1 MAPRDYLCALVTF
14 LPFPFSDLDSETHP
28 EMQLELRRIFAV
40 HSDSVRRNSSR
51 MIDHT
56 DLLSFDL
63 ILLRLFLKRVEENQ
77 MFFVLRSESTNL
89 PRRRGS
95 KQGTDANH
103 PNHAIEGLS
112 LKAEVT
118 AVENLEVKAFSNLR
132 RLRLLQLSHVVLN
145 GSYENFPKGL
155 RWLCWLGFPEESF
168 PINLHL
174 RSLVVMDMQNSN
186 LKRLWDQKK
195 PHESLKEL
203 KYLDLSHSIQLTE
216 TPDFS
221 YLPNLEKLFLINCQR
236 LAKVHESIK
245 VLQGSLILLNLSG
258 CIKLGELPLELY
270 TLKLLATLILSGCSQ
285 LERLDDALG
294 ELESLTIL
302 KADYTAI
309 TQIPSSSDQ
318 LKKLKEL
325 SLHGCKELWKDRQYT
340 NSDETSQVARLSPL
354 SLNGLEELKTV
365 GVIHMEM
372 CNRIPYSHRE
382 RIMQGWAVGA
392 NGGVFVPGSS
402 IPEWVNFKNGT
413 RSISFTVPEP
423 TLNSVLVGFTVW
435 TTYVSQQDDVMSAYI
450 PKITLKNQT
459 KGDVWSRNPATDLIR
474 MYREKHIWQGHFSN
488 EDFVLETEDGV
499 EVSVDFGDKVT
510 ILETGLT
517 LAYREVIEVPNVQ
530 LTEIDDEVDD
540 ELVTEIDDELVTD
553 ESQRR
558 PPRKMGMGLKTL
570 LGAFGLLAFIVVLG
584 KHGRPLRR
592 HNHLRRNKVEKD
604 KEKNATLP
612 IFSFLDY

>member
-1 MAPRDYLCALVTF
+1 MKL
-14 LPFPFSDLDSETHP
+14 
-28 EMQLELRRIFAV
+28 
-40 HSDSVRRNSSR
+40 
-51 MIDHT
+51 
-56 DLLSFDL
+56 
-63 ILLRLFLKRVEENQ
+63 
-77 MFFVLRSESTNL
+77 FVLY
-89 PRRRGS
+89 
-95 KQGTDANH
+95 QGTDANH

-174 RSLVVMDMQNSN
+174 RSLVVMNMQNSN
-186 LKRLWDQKK
+186 LKRLWDQK

-270 TLKLLATLILSGCSQ
+270 TLKLLETLILSGCSQ

-325 SLHGCKELWKDRQYT
+325 SLHGCKELRKDRQYT

-488 EDFVLETEDGV
+488 EDFV
-499 EVSVDFGDKVT
+499 
-510 ILETGLT
+510 
-517 LAYREVIEVPNVQ
+517 
-530 LTEIDDEVDD
+530 
-540 ELVTEIDDELVTD
+540 
-553 ESQRR
+553 
-558 PPRKMGMGLKTL
+558 KMGMGLKTL

>member
-1 MAPRDYLCALVTF
+1 MVGDSDAELIDQLTRDI
-14 LPFPFSDLDSETHP
+14 
-28 EMQLELRRIFAV
+28 LR
-40 HSDSVRRNSSR
+40 
-51 MIDHT
+51 
-56 DLLSFDL
+56 
-63 ILLRLFLKRVEENQ
+63 
-77 MFFVLRSESTNL
+77 
-89 PRRRGS
+89 
-95 KQGTDANH
+95 GTDET
-103 PNHAIEGLS
+103 EGLS
-112 LKAEVT
+112 LKADVT
-118 AVENLEVKAFSNLR
+118 AVENFEVKAFSILR
-132 RLRLLQLSHVVLN
+132 KLRLLQLCHVALN

-174 RSLVVMDMQNSN
+174 RSLVVMDMQKSN
-186 LKRLWDQKK
+186 LKRLWSDQK

-245 VLQGSLILLNLSG
+245 VLQGSLILINLSG

-270 TLKLLATLILSGCSQ
+270 TLKLLETLILSGCSQ

-325 SLHGCKELWKDRQYT
+325 SLHGCKELWKHRQYT
-340 NSDETSQVARLSPL
+340 NSDESSQVALLSPL

-365 GVIHMEM
+365 GAIHMEM
-372 CNRIPYSHRE
+372 CNNIPYSDRE

-392 NGGVFVPGSS
+392 NGGVFVPGST

-435 TTYVSQQDDVMSAYI
+435 TTYVSQQDDVMSVYI

-488 EDFVLETEDGV
+488 EDFLLETRDEV
-499 EVSVDFGDKVT
+499 EVSVDFGDKVA

-517 LAYREVIEVPNVQ
+517 LAYREVPEVPIEQ
-530 LTEIDDEVDD
+530 LTETGDEVDNEQLTETDDEV
-540 ELVTEIDDELVTD
+540 VID

-592 HNHLRRNKVEKD
+592 HNHLRRNEVEKD